1 VELAQISGRHTARA
15 HAGGPGMNKWAY
27 IVTMLV
33 IAGISG
39 GAWGLWS
46 LLLMMNINNPRQP

>member
-1 VELAQISGRHTARA
+1 
-15 HAGGPGMNKWAY
+15 MNKWAY